1 MTRYED
7 MSREQ
12 LIKTLRSLQAKLDR
26 WQKTGDGEAK
36 LLHELRVHQ
45 VELEVQNRELQET
58 RNQLEMSRDRYIDL
72 YDFAPVGYLI
82 LDDQGIIREVNLT
95 GADMLKNSRGV
106 LTGLPMS
113 GFIVGE
119 DLSTFFDYLK
129 EIFTRQQRVR
139 TELRLQT
146 HDIEPLDVRL
156 EGMAIADEAQ
166 NTRTCRVAML
176 DIAQRKQAERQ
187 TQALL
192 QENRRITQR
201 LFEVQEIEDQRL
213 ARELHDELG
222 QWLTAIQ
229 ADAQTVCNLSEQRC
243 QAIYTSAQAITEA
256 VAQIH
261 DVIRRIVYRL
271 RVGLMNEV
279 GLVESIREQVK
290 LWKNRH
296 SEIHTELT
304 LDGDL
309 DNLAETI
316 NVAIYRMIQECL
328 TNVARHA
335 QARRLAIELRR
346 VRGRNRKP
354 DKLILTVTDD
364 GKGMD
369 IPSIGKAWGYWG
381 CEKERWPPVVP
392 LL

>member
-176 DIAQRKQAERQ
+176 DIAQR
-187 TQALL
+187 
-192 QENRRITQR
+192 NRRSAR
-201 LFEVQEIEDQRL
+201 LKP
-213 ARELHDELG
+213 
-222 QWLTAIQ
+222 
-229 ADAQTVCNLSEQRC
+229 CS
-243 QAIYTSAQAITEA
+243 
-256 VAQIH
+256 
-261 DVIRRIVYRL
+261 RRIG
-271 RVGLMNEV
+271 GLPSDCSKFRKLKISVLPGNCTMNW
-279 GLVESIREQVK
+279 GSGSPLFKPMPRPS
-290 LWKNRH
+290 
-296 SEIHTELT
+296 
-304 LDGDL
+304 
-309 DNLAETI
+309 
-316 NVAIYRMIQECL
+316 AI
-328 TNVARHA
+328 
-335 QARRLAIELRR
+335 
-346 VRGRNRKP
+346 
-354 DKLILTVTDD
+354 
-364 GKGMD
+364 
-369 IPSIGKAWGYWG
+369 
-381 CEKERWPPVVP
+381 
-392 LL
+392 